1 MIIILSVLL
10 TVSICVNIFLGYA
23 LDINLDKIETYQ
35 NWLLDIKKE
44 VSVTYSKLKDLDD
57 KQMFEKDDD
66 VGFVFS
72 EMVKLIE
79 KLKERTEW
87 KIQKLLD
94 LNQRKK
100 Q

>member
-1 MIIILSVLL
+1 
-10 TVSICVNIFLGYA
+10 
-23 LDINLDKIETYQ
+23 
-35 NWLLDIKKE
+35 
-44 VSVTYSKLKDLDD
+44 
-57 KQMFEKDDD
+57 MFEKDDD